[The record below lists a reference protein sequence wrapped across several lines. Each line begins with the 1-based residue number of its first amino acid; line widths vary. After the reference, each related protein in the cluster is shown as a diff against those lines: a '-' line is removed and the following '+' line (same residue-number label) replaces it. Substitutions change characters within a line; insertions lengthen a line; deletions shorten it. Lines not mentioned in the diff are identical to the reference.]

1 MPEISQHSIDLF
13 QILLWLLVFV
23 TIAFIAVLLY
33 IGKGVTT
40 KLDKIEMA
48 LTGMG
53 KTVNEIKEEIKS
65 DIARHDTRISIL
77 EKQMESAVERR
88 NRDKI

>member
-23 TIAFIAVLLY
+23 TVAFIAVLLY
-33 IGKGVTT
+33 IGKGVTN
-40 KLDKIEMA
+40 KLDKIEAA

-77 EKQMESAVERR
+77 EKQMEHAVERR
-88 NRDKI
+88 TKDKI

>member
-65 DIARHDTRISIL
+65 DIARHDTRLSIL